1 MPATRGNF
9 APVRSAFGIAV
20 AAAEGMTKTFRLGAT
35 ADLHCKISSAD
46 AFKDMFARLA
56 EDVDAL
62 ALCGDLVDYGL
73 PSRRKFFWKSSTQF

>member
-1 MPATRGNF
+1 MPATRVTF
-9 APVRSAFGIAV
+9 APLRSAFGIAV
-20 AAAEGMTKTFRLGAT
+20 AAAKSLTKMFRLGAT
-35 ADLHCKISSAD
+35 ADLHCKISSAG
-46 AFKDMFARLA
+46 AFKEIFARLA